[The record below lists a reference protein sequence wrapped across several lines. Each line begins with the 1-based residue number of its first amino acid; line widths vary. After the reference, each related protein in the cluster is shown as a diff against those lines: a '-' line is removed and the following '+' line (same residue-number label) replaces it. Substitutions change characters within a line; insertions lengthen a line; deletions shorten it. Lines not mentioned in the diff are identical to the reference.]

1 MLLALRRLSSPR
13 RRRSPPPPPPL
24 RAPLDAAAA
33 ARFAALA
40 LKCLHQEYP
49 NHISHT
55 LNSAADVRAPH
66 ELTPAF
72 YGCLDW
78 HSDVHGHWLL
88 VRLLRL
94 FPDAPF
100 AAAGARRPSRAVSRA
115 HNIAGETAYLHGA
128 GRASFE
134 RPYGLA
140 WLLQLAAEL
149 RRWDDA
155 DARRWSATL
164 AAARNRGGGTP
175 RELAAEAA
183 LSDPHR
189 RARPDRLLL
198 RPHLGLD
205 PGDAA
210 TRSCARCSAMPRSAS
225 TAPIATARS
234 PTSPRARTS
243 SRHAWRR
250 RTSCGACCR
259 RRSSPRWLSGFLPQ
273 IPHAVKAAAAPWLSA
288 GGGDRPRRP
297 EACAHRRTEPE
308 SRLDARGHRA
318 RPAAARSAHSRTA
331 RRGAGHMPTQ
341 RCLRSP
347 ASTTRAATGSVPSR
361 YISPARRA
369 SVPDADGW
377 TCALTIPARQRP
389 RATGPSPSAPSSAHR
404 PLRSDGWCARCRT
417 RQAARG
423 RE

>member
-1 MLLALRRLSSPR
+1 MRHRIAAAGTCCCALRRLSSPR
-13 RRRSPPPPPPL
+13 RRRRSPPPHICAP
-24 RAPLDAAAA
+24 AASPLDAAAA

-94 FPDAPF
+94 YPDAPF
-100 AAAGARRPSRAVSRA
+100 AQRSARRHRAAPHARQHRRRDCLPARRRPRLVRASLRTRVAVAAG
-115 HNIAGETAYLHGA
+115 GGA
-128 GRASFE
+128 AALGRCGRAALV
-134 RPYGLA
+134 R
-140 WLLQLAAEL
+140 
-149 RRWDDA
+149 
-155 DARRWSATL
+155 DARP
-164 AAARNRGGGTP
+164 ARNRGGRTP

-198 RPHLGLD
+198 RPHLGLG
-205 PGDAA
+205 PGARA
-210 TRSCARCSAMPRSAS
+210 TRSCARCSAMRRSAS
-225 TAPIATARS
+225 TGPIAPARS

-259 RRSSPRWLSGFLPQ
+259 RRSSR
-273 IPHAVKAAAAPWLSA
+273 A
-288 GGGDRPRRP
+288 GCPASCRR
-297 EACAHRRTEPE
+297 
-308 SRLDARGHRA
+308 
-318 RPAAARSAHSRTA
+318 SRTA
-331 RRGAGHMPTQ
+331 
-341 RCLRSP
+341 
-347 ASTTRAATGSVPSR
+347 
-361 YISPARRA
+361 
-369 SVPDADGW
+369 
-377 TCALTIPARQRP
+377 
-389 RATGPSPSAPSSAHR
+389 
-404 PLRSDGWCARCRT
+404 
-417 RQAARG
+417 
-423 RE
+423 